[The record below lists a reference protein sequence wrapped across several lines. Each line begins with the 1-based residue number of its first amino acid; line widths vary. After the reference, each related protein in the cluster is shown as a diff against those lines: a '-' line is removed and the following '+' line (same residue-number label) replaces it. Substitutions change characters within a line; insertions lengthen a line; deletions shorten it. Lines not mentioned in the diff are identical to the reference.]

1 MEQANRVTAYLK
13 VTAEFYDPEATQETV
28 RACVEQDLE
37 DAGYEVEVI
46 NLSKPIKIEYEGP
59 VGIFTMAPK
68 PNGQEWISV
77 KDRLPDAAGV
87 PVLVTAVNTYGQ
99 KDVFEAY
106 MGYGD
111 FKWYTENVTR
121 MSRKTDI
128 SCEVGEAWTITHWME
143 KPEPAEEEA

>member
-1 MEQANRVTAYLK
+1 MMDKPIKVAAVLK
-13 VTAEFYDPEATQETV
+13 VTAEFYDPEATPETV

-37 DAGYEVEVI
+37 DAGYEVEVSSFG
-46 NLSKPIKIEYEGP
+46 N
-59 VGIFTMAPK
+59 
-68 PNGQEWISV
+68 WISV

-99 KDVFEAY
+99 NDVFEAF

-121 MSRKTDI
+121 MSKKTDI
-128 SCEVGEAWTITHWME
+128 SCEVGEAWTITHWMV
-143 KPEPAEEEA
+143 KPEPPEGGE

>member
-1 MEQANRVTAYLK
+1 MEEANHVTAYLK
-13 VTAEFYDPEATQETV
+13 VTAEFYDPEATPETV

-46 NLSKPIKIEYEGP
+46 SLPTTAYVVNESPTVVFQKKD
-59 VGIFTMAPK
+59 
-68 PNGQEWISV
+68 NWIPV

-99 KDVFEAY
+99 KDVFEAF

-111 FKWYTENVTR
+111 FKWYTENVMR
-121 MSRKTDI
+121 MSKKTDI
-128 SCEVGEAWTITHWME
+128 DCEVSEAWTITHWME
-143 KPEPAEEEA
+143 MPEAAEDETHDSD